1 MIGDVNM
8 DYFEQEKELIIE
20 EILKKVRPCE
30 LIDYKQFID
39 LYEQYKN
46 KMSELEF
53 AEILEISYKNFFN
66 VKKYNKRAKILK
78 SKKYILNNEEQE
90 TIVKEVLT
98 KVKAGQSINYDLF
111 TNLYQPYKNRMSEIE
126 FADILE
132 IESYNFYSMK
142 TGTTNLK
149 ILKSRK
155 RIIINEEKEIINEV
169 LTKVERGQ
177 SINYDEFM
185 NLYQPYK
192 NRMSEIEFANI
203 LNITSGNYKNMI
215 YKKQNVRILKY
226 KKGIKKEQIIQEVL
240 KKVYI
245 GQIVNYKKFKILYE
259 PYENILKEEEFAK
272 ILDISCDNFN
282 RLKYKKG
289 NVKVLKFHRTSDEEI
304 DLIILDILTKIN
316 PGQFVNYEQFKKLY
330 EPYNAKIGVMEF
342 ASILEIS
349 YSNLKRIIKKGGNVK
364 VLKSKEKILTE
375 NEKNKIKNE
384 ILKKINIGQTINYD
398 EFINL
403 YKKYELIISEEEFA
417 KILGISVSNLINIRN
432 NKTNAIVKDEYLTKK
447 INRIKY
453 VTSNSRYYT
462 KHEIENLANK
472 FQISIKEIIVGIYNL
487 KREEQINAIINLL
500 DTKGKIW
507 IGKEK
512 CTNFFIEKYAEYIIH
527 LANKICNYYN
537 KVFKF
542 SDIKED
548 CISDSILFIYEKC
561 GEIEKNF
568 YDNEALTKKIISY
581 KLLKFIKF
589 RYLSHSVKKVT
600 TISILTNNSSNN
612 RGIKDNTINIEQEL
626 EEAMVTEELNK
637 LEILEEKCMYLLCKY
652 LEKGYTKEESI
663 DLIEKILGL
672 NRYNLIDMLKQFMTN
687 KQMVK
692 KTNDGKYILR

>member
-66 VKKYNKRAKILK
+66 VRKYNKRAKILK

-111 TNLYQPYKNRMSEIE
+111 T
-126 FADILE
+126 
-132 IESYNFYSMK
+132 
-142 TGTTNLK
+142 
-149 ILKSRK
+149 
-155 RIIINEEKEIINEV
+155 
-169 LTKVERGQ
+169 
-177 SINYDEFM
+177 

-282 RLKYKKG
+282 RLKYKK
-289 NVKVLKFHRTSDEEI
+289 
-304 DLIILDILTKIN
+304 
-316 PGQFVNYEQFKKLY
+316 
-330 EPYNAKIGVMEF
+330 
-342 ASILEIS
+342 
-349 YSNLKRIIKKGGNVK
+349 GNVK